1 MAFPLKDVRFS
12 TRRNGDGLTLYPRL
26 LRDRAVLPKIDIAIQ
41 YFESMLGCQRR
52 ELDTEVLVHFFG
64 DHKLAR
70 CMVACLARGYRF
82 HSPRMAEVVTLT
94 ALRRL
99 ERAGLDEPPALR
111 LALYDYLN
119 DADNGFLDSEW
130 REERVGEWE
139 KRLRLRQGELERLLY
154 LDADEHMI
162 LTRVGSQ
169 PNPLD
174 VMSQFNFRVLESLL
188 RHAESVELRFAELS
202 SEARSGVLALCRINE
217 VDASLSTDRTPRLR
231 LNGRTDSLG
240 VWARHGR
247 RIARTVVQILE
258 RARPSVAGGEA
269 RVAIR
274 DRRATLRLTE
284 EALDL
289 LTGVHAPPA
298 GWGALE
304 GWTPESVAR
313 AAAAGR
319 WARSGLRLRRTP
331 DPQAW
336 AAGIAVPELQL
347 SSDSWR
353 ASVCIVE
360 SPEHGLRLA
369 PIATTARTGDD
380 LVFVGDPR
388 TLAPLVAAGG
398 HTIAQVRFD
407 PSALGAALHALLD
420 PPASA
425 NSRVA

>member
-12 TRRNGDGLTLYPRL
+12 TRRSNDGPMLYPRL

-82 HSPRMAEVVTLT
+82 RSPRMAEIVTLT

-99 ERAGLDEPPALR
+99 ERAGLDQSPALR
-111 LALYDYLN
+111 LALYDNLN
-119 DADNGFLDSEW
+119 DADNGYLDSEW
-130 REERVGEWE
+130 RDERLGEWE
-139 KRLRLRQGELERLLY
+139 KRLRLRHGELERLLY

-169 PNPLD
+169 PNPPD
-174 VMSQFNFRVLESLL
+174 VMAQFNFRVLETLL
-188 RHAESVELRFAELS
+188 RHAESLEIRFSELS
-202 SEARSGVLALCRINE
+202 SEARSGVSALCQINE
-217 VDASLSTDRTPRLR
+217 VDASLSTDRAPRLR
-231 LNGRTDSLG
+231 LDGRTDSLG

-269 RVAIR
+269 TVAIR
-274 DRRATLRLTE
+274 DRRATLRLTA

-289 LTGVHAPPA
+289 LTGAHAPPA
-298 GWGALE
+298 GWRALD
-304 GWTPESVAR
+304 GWTPQSVAR
-313 AAAAGR
+313 ALTAGR
-319 WARSGLRLRRTP
+319 WTRPGIRLRRTP

-336 AAGIAVPELQL
+336 AAGVAVPELQL

-353 ASVCIVE
+353 ASVCVVE
-360 SPEHGLRLA
+360 SPQHGVRLA
-369 PIATTARTGDD
+369 PIASTAHTGER

-388 TLAPLVAAGG
+388 ALAPLVAVGAYTVGQ
-398 HTIAQVRFD
+398 TTLD
-407 PSALGAALHALLD
+407 PGALCVALPGLLD
-420 PPASA
+420 PRISSD
-425 NSRVA
+425 SRVA